1 MDTFIDKLAQKFTA
15 QEIIKANAAAEA
27 AELQRTREL
36 AKKYEAYIKENKL
49 AVEDAKEAVVLL
61 EQTVNTGME
70 QLAADNAQR
79 ESHITDFVHKENVK
93 VYRNV
98 QAAMVDELAKQTEE
112 LSSKLEQV
120 TRKNKAIM
128 GVAVTSLIFSILST
142 GALVYLVLLSL
153 GILTF

>member
-27 AELQRTREL
+27 AELQRTRET
-36 AKKYEAYIKENKL
+36 AKHCESYIKENKL
-49 AVEDAKEAVVLL
+49 AVEDAKEAVAML

-70 QLAADNAQR
+70 RLSVDNVQLENT
-79 ESHITDFVHKENVK
+79 ITDFVHKENVK

-112 LSSKLEQV
+112 LSSKLEGLS
-120 TRKNKAIM
+120 RKNKALM
-128 GVAVTSLIFSILST
+128 GIALTSMIASLLSV
-142 GALVYLVLLSL
+142 GALIYLVLCSL